1 MCKDVW
7 VEAYE
12 QLWHR
17 LKREP
22 TEDEITDYIAARR
35 EELYERVAEEKR
47 YEMSK
52 MQPQRELQA

>member
-1 MCKDVW
+1 MYKDVW
-7 VEAYE
+7 IEANE

-22 TEDEITDYIAARR
+22 TEDEIVDYIAARR